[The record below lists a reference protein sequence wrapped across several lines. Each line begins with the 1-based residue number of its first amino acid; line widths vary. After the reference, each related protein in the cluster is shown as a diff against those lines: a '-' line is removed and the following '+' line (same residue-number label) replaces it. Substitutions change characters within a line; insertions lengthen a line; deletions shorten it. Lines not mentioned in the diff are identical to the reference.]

1 MPDTRIVFRCMVV
14 WRRWWS
20 TTVDTPVSSAVAGF
34 GFHSLHAGGQ
44 TIILLME
51 CGHGFR
57 HLLHVLLRSLHET
70 SEKIWIHSLLFLLAC
85 MDHTLDQN
93 CSDTK
98 MIRTQKLGTQKDLLL
113 IIFLMMISWIQV
125 TLIGL
130 TYLGKQGKE
139 ITLQGKEINLLSCHT
154 ENRFKGEIAV
164 GGWTGLAP
172 AATSL
177 IGQPPALVKP

>member
-1 MPDTRIVFRCMVV
+1 M
-14 WRRWWS
+14 
-20 TTVDTPVSSAVAGF
+20 
-34 GFHSLHAGGQ
+34 SL
-44 TIILLME
+44 
-51 CGHGFR
+51 
-57 HLLHVLLRSLHET
+57 
-70 SEKIWIHSLLFLLAC
+70 
-85 MDHTLDQN
+85 
-93 CSDTK
+93 
-98 MIRTQKLGTQKDLLL
+98 IRTQKLGTQKDLLL

-177 IGQPPALVKP
+177 IGQPPAFVKP

>member
-1 MPDTRIVFRCMVV
+1 LSGWKVWLKTENLALVGGNPHHFSLSFDFMSCVLVVIFRIVSTIQV
-14 WRRWWS
+14 WGS
-20 TTVDTPVSSAVAGF
+20 V
-34 GFHSLHAGGQ
+34 
-44 TIILLME
+44 
-51 CGHGFR
+51 
-57 HLLHVLLRSLHET
+57 
-70 SEKIWIHSLLFLLAC
+70 
-85 MDHTLDQN
+85 
-93 CSDTK
+93 
-98 MIRTQKLGTQKDLLL
+98 IRTQKLGTQKDLLL

-177 IGQPPALVKP
+177 IGQLPALVKP